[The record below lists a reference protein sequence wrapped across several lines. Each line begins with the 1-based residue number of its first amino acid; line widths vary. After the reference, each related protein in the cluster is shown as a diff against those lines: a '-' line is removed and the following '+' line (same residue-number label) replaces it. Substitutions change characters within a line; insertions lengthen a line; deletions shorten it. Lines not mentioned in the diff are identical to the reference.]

1 VTWYICRAVVVCALL
16 FLLLIAVAFNNSVE
30 VDDEVD

>member
-1 VTWYICRAVVVCALL
+1 VTWYICRARVCALL
-16 FLLLIAVAFNNSVE
+16 FLLLIALTLNNSVE

>member
-1 VTWYICRAVVVCALL
+1 VTWYICRAVVCALL